1 MATSMGLG
9 ALETYNA
16 CFKRKHRWILE
27 IPEVSSVGINVL
39 LHSKAA
45 RPSVQFKEIE
55 ALHVTETI
63 YFPGRPDWKPINLTL
78 YDTKVGDLRNIH
90 PVFEW
95 IKRIY
100 DPQTG
105 FWGYAVD
112 NTINGN
118 NGNVRGFKKPTCYLS
133 LLDGCGKMIEGWKL
147 EGVWCQN
154 AEFGE
159 LDMQSSEVV
168 TCDVSLRY
176 DRAYWEAVRT

>member
-9 ALETYNA
+9 ALDTYNA

-27 IPEVSSVGINVL
+27 IPEVSSVGANVL
-39 LHSKAA
+39 FHSKGA
-45 RPSVQFKEIE
+45 RPSLQFKEIE
-55 ALHVTETI
+55 ALHVTETV

-78 YDTKVGDLRNIH
+78 YDTKVGDSNNIH

-100 DPQTG
+100 NPETG
-105 FWGYAVD
+105 AWGYAID
-112 NTINGN
+112 NRIGRL
-118 NGNVRGFKKPTCYLS
+118 GYNVGFKLSTCYLS
-133 LLDGCGKMIEGWKL
+133 LLDGCGAMIEGWKL
-147 EGVWCQN
+147 ENVWCQN

-168 TCDVSLRY
+168 TCDVTLRY
-176 DRAYWEAVRT
+176 DRAYWQAVRT